1 MSPEPTHDALDF
13 DAIAQKAIGDMPPS
27 TRFGPEDSEVLR
39 RNAEALLAVRDT
51 FVQGFYDL
59 LFAHPPTRAVFEEGE
74 RPEREKTLAA
84 FYERVV
90 WGPHDDKFLAW
101 LAFVGPVHVVRGVTN
116 PMMLA
121 MLGYLVEFVR
131 EGTRELP
138 DHENLVRAFSRL
150 SATLG
155 AIIAYGYEMA
165 WKKALE
171 NVVGIPPV
179 LAERAAHEEATRL
192 FPLRR
197 HGRA

>member
-1 MSPEPTHDALDF
+1 MSEKPTHDALDF
-13 DAIAQKAIGDMPPS
+13 DAIAKKALSDMPPE
-27 TRFGPEDSEVLR
+27 TRFGEKDAEVIR
-39 RNAEALLAVRDT
+39 KNADALLPLRDA
-51 FVQGFYDL
+51 FVKGFYDV
-59 LFAHPPTRAVFEEGE
+59 LFAHEPTRAVFEEGE
-74 RPEREKTLAA
+74 RAEREKTLAQ
-84 FYERVV
+84 FYERVIR
-90 WGPHDDKFLAW
+90 GPHDGAFFAW

-131 EGTRELP
+131 ERSRALP
-138 DHENLVRAFSRL
+138 DHEALVAAFTRL
-150 SATLG
+150 AATMG

-171 NVVGIPPV
+171 NVVGIPPA

-192 FPLRR
+192 FPLRS